1 MSSVYLGLVH
11 HPIYNKNDEVVATA
25 VTNFDIHDIARSS
38 RTYNIRRYFVIHPL
52 DSQIE
57 LVEEILGYWREGFG
71 AQYNPDR
78 HDALSIV
85 RTVRSITE
93 CVQQIQAEEG
103 EAPFIVTT
111 DARRFPNSISYKALR
126 EKISTANRPC
136 LLLFGTGW
144 GIERSV
150 MSQFDYILDPVLGG
164 GEYNHLSVRAA
175 VSIILDR
182 LLGEHWWL
190 KQE

>member
-1 MSSVYLGLVH
+1 MSAVYLGLLH
-11 HPIYNKNDEVVATA
+11 HPIYNKNNEIVTTA
-25 VTNFDIHDIARSS
+25 VTNFDIHDIARSA
-38 RTYNIRRYFVIHPL
+38 RTYNICRYFVIHPL

-57 LVEEILGYWREGFG
+57 LVHEILSYWRKGYG

-85 RTVRSITE
+85 DTVRSIDD
-93 CVQQIQAEEG
+93 CVRQITLDHGQT
-103 EAPFIVTT
+103 PYIVTT
-111 DARRFPNSISYKALR
+111 DARTFANSISYTSLR
-126 EKISTANRPC
+126 EKIETDKRPC

-150 MSQFDYILDPVLGG
+150 MEQFDYILEPVFGR
-164 GEYNHLSVRAA
+164 GEYNHLCVRAA

-182 LLGEHWWL
+182 LLGDSWWAR
-190 KQE
+190 

>member
-1 MSSVYLGLVH
+1 MSSVYLGLLH
-11 HPIYNKNDEVVATA
+11 YPIYNKNNEIVATA
-25 VTNFDIHDIARSS
+25 VTNFDIHDIARAA
-38 RTYNIRRYFVIHPL
+38 RTYNISRYFVIHPL
-52 DSQIE
+52 DSQVE
-57 LVEEILGYWREGFG
+57 LVQEILGYWQKGYG

-85 RTVRSITE
+85 ETVRDIEACVSRITE
-93 CVQQIQAEEG
+93 ETG
-103 EAPFIVTT
+103 ERPIIVTT
-111 DARRFPNSISYKALR
+111 DARQFPNTISYMNLR
-126 EKISTANRPC
+126 EKIAQSGRPC

-150 MSQFDYILDPVLGG
+150 MAQFDHILEPVLGA

-182 LLGEHWWL
+182 LLGEPWWAR
-190 KQE
+190 